1 MVNIYQIQQKFWRII
16 LMGKELLDY
25 KLQMV
30 FLVLVLSAKKKKI
43 KTEIDTCNVRTRNLR
58 PLPFN

>member
-1 MVNIYQIQQKFWRII
+1 
-16 LMGKELLDY
+16 MGKELLDY